1 MKDAR
6 AGKGRRR
13 AIPRFRTVEEESA
26 FWDTQSPLDVGDWM
40 AVPYEQ
46 VCEDLGARQG
56 AKRAV
61 TLRMERELLDRLK
74 RAARHHGLRYQAL
87 AREILWQ
94 SLTRRAE

>member
-1 MKDAR
+1 MKDAKN
-6 AGKGRRR
+6 GKDRL
-13 AIPRFRTVEEESA
+13 PRFRTVEEEGA
-26 FWDTQSPLDVGDWM
+26 FWDTHSPLDVGRWE

-46 VCEDLGARQG
+46 VCEDLGARKG

-61 TLRMERELLDRLK
+61 TLRLERELLDRLK
-74 RAARHHGLRYQAL
+74 RAARRHGLRYQAL